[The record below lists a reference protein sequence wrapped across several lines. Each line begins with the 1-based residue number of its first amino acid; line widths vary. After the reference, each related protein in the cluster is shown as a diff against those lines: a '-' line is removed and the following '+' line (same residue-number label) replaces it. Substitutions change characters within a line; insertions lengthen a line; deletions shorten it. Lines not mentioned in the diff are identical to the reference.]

1 MTENYQPRNAIGQ
14 KGTTA
19 DTSRQQRV
27 KEKNNFFHL
36 FSFPVEK
43 AAERSQRSFCWPQ
56 ALVRHT
62 RGLCGHTTQNSTQP
76 FPMENPETED
86 EFVWIDNR
94 DFFTT
99 LPAEVPPFFPIFRLN
114 KFNKINKI
122 ATNSEKF
129 RKIL

>member
-1 MTENYQPRNAIGQ
+1 MPSD
-14 KGTTA
+14 KGHHRRHVTPA
-19 DTSRQQRV
+19 TSER
-27 KEKNNFFHL
+27 EIIYIYFFSICFL
-36 FSFPVEK
+36 FTVEK
-43 AAERSQRSFCWPQ
+43 AAERSRSCWPQ

-129 RKIL
+129 NAIILF